1 MKMWKDRKGISP
13 IVGVILVVAMTVML
27 GIIAWN
33 YLGGMAS
40 SGPSK
45 VYQVGVTVKQ
55 IEADKISVTYV
66 GGPDK
71 DKLVEL
77 RFSGVDSNGNAMEF
91 YWVKNTTAKADVLY
105 VKTDEILAGTN
116 KYLINT
122 SGVYEYNT
130 TSKSWKKLGDS
141 PTWGGYSYIP
151 VGLEVRTDDATAGR
165 DHVIVIAVFSDG
177 TEQTIYDD
185 YV

>member
-1 MKMWKDRKGISP
+1 
-13 IVGVILVVAMTVML
+13 
-27 GIIAWN
+27 
-33 YLGGMAS
+33 MAS

-77 RFSGVDSNGNAMEF
+77 RFSGVNSSNGEMRF
-91 YWVKNTTAKADVLY
+91 YWVQDSANASTL
-105 VKTDEILAGTN
+105 
-116 KYLINT
+116 LIVNT
-122 SGVYEYNT
+122 SGIYDGVSGTQYV
-130 TSKSWKKLGDS
+130 SKSV
-141 PTWGGYSYIP
+141 SYIP
-151 VGLEVRTDDATAGR
+151 VGLEVRTNNATAGR
-165 DHVIVIAVFSDG
+165 DHVIVIAKFSDG